1 MIKFLTLGCVWLI
14 LCMWLI
20 IWNYHEC
27 HAVTTRTMNTTWW
40 PWDSHGEIKRFPLGE
55 CPIWP
60 APHHKRFLVVSP
72 WHSLCY
78 HEESRGLTMR
88 FFWSPR
94 EIFWWIKIFT
104 CSTQKAS
111 SWSRREILFVT
122 TRNLAV
128 SPWDSFG
135 HHEESFGEWKF
146 FTYPPTKTFLV
157 VSPWDSLC
165 HHEESCGLT
174 VKFFWSPRGIFWWMK
189 IFTYP
194 PTKSFLVVSPW
205 DSFGHHKQSLGK

>member
-1 MIKFLTLGCVWLI
+1 MTDQSQF
-14 LCMWLI
+14 I
-20 IWNYHEC
+20 IAHSWSHEC

-72 WHSLCY
+72 WRFCY

-104 CSTQKAS
+104 CPHTK
-111 SWSRREILFVT
+111 
-122 TRNLAV
+122 
-128 SPWDSFG
+128 SF
-135 HHEESFGEWKF
+135 
-146 FTYPPTKTFLV
+146 LM

-165 HHEESCGLT
+165 HHEESRSLT
-174 VKFFWSPRGIFWWMK
+174 VRFFWSPRGIFWWMK
-189 IFTYP
+189 IFYLP
-194 PTKSFLVVSPW
+194 PYQKLPRGLAVRFFWSPQAI
-205 DSFGHHKQSLGK
+205 FR

>member
-1 MIKFLTLGCVWLI
+1 MIIFKSGLI
-14 LCMWLI
+14 KSQFIKKLSKHQF
-20 IWNYHEC
+20 HEC

-72 WHSLCY
+72 WRSLCY

-104 CSTQKAS
+104 
-111 SWSRREILFVT
+111 
-122 TRNLAV
+122 
-128 SPWDSFG
+128 
-135 HHEESFGEWKF
+135 
-146 FTYPPTKTFLV
+146 
-157 VSPWDSLC
+157 
-165 HHEESCGLT
+165 
-174 VKFFWSPRGIFWWMK
+174 
-189 IFTYP
+189 YP

-205 DSFGHHKQSLGK
+205 DSLCHHKESHGLTARIRQRQEIVWYGGRPDKQFSVMTCI

>member
-1 MIKFLTLGCVWLI
+1 MGKIWLRYVFFKK
-14 LCMWLI
+14 L
-20 IWNYHEC
+20 HEC
-27 HAVTTRTMNTTWW
+27 HAVTMRTMNTTWW

-60 APHHKRFLVVSP
+60 APHHKRFLVVST
-72 WHSLCY
+72 WRFCY

-104 CSTQKAS
+104 CPHTK
-111 SWSRREILFVT
+111 
-122 TRNLAV
+122 
-128 SPWDSFG
+128 SF
-135 HHEESFGEWKF
+135 
-146 FTYPPTKTFLV
+146 LM

-165 HHEESCGLT
+165 HHEESRSLT
-174 VKFFWSPRGIFWWMK
+174 VRFFWSPRGIFWWMK

-194 PTKSFLVVSPW
+194 TTTSFLVVSPL
-205 DSFGHHKQSLGK
+205 DSFGHHKQSFVK